1 MAKHPLLTKDRDTAV
16 KGHHHPTEHVEL
28 HHHLRLDIEG
38 EEKSQNL
45 KYLKIKTKLRV
56 AQPTYLPQH
65 PETARQGH
73 CAQLPHHLDVVDR
86 QDYQQ
91 ERVYRQ
97 QGHVHVWEELRT
109 YLSRER

>member
-1 MAKHPLLTKDRDTAV
+1 ME
-16 KGHHHPTEHVEL
+16 GHHHSTEHVFQHPAEL
-28 HHHLRLDIEG
+28 HHHLELDIER
-38 EEKSQNL
+38 EEKKRQNL

-65 PETARQGH
+65 LETARQGH

-109 YLSRER
+109 YLS